1 MKLDPLQVNP
11 LMSENKSPI
20 LTCRSLKKTYQD
32 GDRVI
37 PVLENVNFSVMPGE
51 SVAIVGRSGSGK
63 TTLLNLLG
71 GLELPSS
78 GSVVLADTDLQA
90 ISERKRG
97 YLRNRVLGLIFQFH
111 HLLPEFTALEN
122 VCMPL
127 LIQGVSVAI
136 AKKKALSLLD
146 KVSLSHRITHK
157 PATMSGGER
166 QRVAIARALVT
177 DPKCILADE
186 PTGNLDNQSADLVY
200 DLMMQLIKEIGTSF
214 IVVTHDLGLAK
225 RMDRIVSLER
235 GVLTDGIIPRTV

>member
-1 MKLDPLQVNP
+1 MTPN
-11 LMSENKSPI
+11 PI
-20 LTCRSLKKTYQD
+20 LLCENIKKSYQD
-32 GDRVI
+32 GDRTI
-37 PVLENVNFSVMPGE
+37 PVLENVSLSVMPGE

-71 GLELPSS
+71 GLEAPSS
-78 GSVVLADTDLQA
+78 GKVVLDQTNLQ
-90 ISERKRG
+90 SLSDRKRG

-127 LIQGVSVAI
+127 LIQGLSAQ
-136 AKKKALSLLD
+136 ASKKRGLD
-146 KVSLSHRITHK
+146 ILEKVSLSHRIQHK

-177 DPKCILADE
+177 HPKCILADE
-186 PTGNLDNQSADLVY
+186 PTGNLDTQSADQVY
-200 DLMMQLIKEIGTSF
+200 DLMMQLIREFGTSF
-214 IVVTHDLGLAK
+214 VVVTHDLSLAK

-235 GVLTDGIIPRTV
+235 GVLRDGV

>member
-1 MKLDPLQVNP
+1 MKPKLIQ
-11 LMSENKSPI
+11 ENKNPI
-20 LTCRSLKKTYQD
+20 LFCHDLKKTYQD
-32 GDRVI
+32 GDRII

-71 GLELPSS
+71 GLEAPTA
-78 GSVVLADTDLQA
+78 GKVVLADTNLQA
-90 ISERKRG
+90 LSERKRG

-127 LIQGVSVAI
+127 LIQGVSVNE
-136 AKKKALSLLD
+136 AKKRALTLLD

-177 DPKCILADE
+177 EPRCILADE

-214 IVVTHDLGLAK
+214 VVVTHDLTLAK
-225 RMDRIVSLER
+225 RMDRIVSLEK
-235 GVLTDGIIPRTV
+235 GILNEG

>member
-1 MKLDPLQVNP
+1 MCSQRRPYDMTPKTHLTESKN
-11 LMSENKSPI
+11 PI
-20 LTCRSLKKTYQD
+20 LLCEDIKKTYQD
-32 GDRVI
+32 GDRTI
-37 PVLENVNFSVMPGE
+37 PVLENVSLSVMPGE

-71 GLELPSS
+71 GLEAPTS
-78 GSVVLADTDLQA
+78 GKVVLDQTNLQ
-90 ISERKRG
+90 SLSDRKRG

-127 LIQGVSVAI
+127 LIQGLSAH
-136 AKKKALSLLD
+136 ASKKRGLD
-146 KVSLSHRITHK
+146 ILEKVSLSHRIQHK

-177 DPKCILADE
+177 HPKCILADE
-186 PTGNLDNQSADLVY
+186 PTGNLDTQSADQVY
-200 DLMMQLIKEIGTSF
+200 DLMMQLIREFGTSF
-214 IVVTHDLGLAK
+214 IVVTHDLSLAK

-235 GVLTDGIIPRTV
+235 GVLRDGV

>member
-1 MKLDPLQVNP
+1 MKPKKLHQ
-11 LMSENKSPI
+11 ENKNPI
-20 LTCRSLKKTYQD
+20 LFCTDLKKDYQD
-32 GDRVI
+32 GDKII
-37 PVLENVNFSVMPGE
+37 PVLEKVNFSVMPGE

-71 GLELPSS
+71 GLETPTA
-78 GSVVLADTDLQA
+78 GKVVLNDTNLQSL
-90 ISERKRG
+90 SERKRG

-127 LIQGVSVAI
+127 LIQGLSVHT
-136 AKKKALSLLD
+136 AKKRALSILD
-146 KVSLSHRITHK
+146 KVALSHRISHK

-177 DPKCILADE
+177 EPKCILADE
-186 PTGNLDNQSADLVY
+186 PTGNLDNHSADIVY

-214 IVVTHDLGLAK
+214 VVVTHDLSLAK
-225 RMDRIVSLER
+225 RMDRIVSIDR
-235 GVLTDGIIPRTV
+235 GVLNDGELDAGANS